1 MGSETKRV
9 ARREI
14 QVLERLH
21 STDDVQVSRLVLAP
35 GEEVPWHFHSNV
47 ADTFYIMRGPVTIHT
62 RAPDS
67 TVVLEAGAVFQTRE
81 RQPHRVVNDS
91 HREVSFVLIQGV
103 GKFDF
108 HELPPKA

>member
-1 MGSETKRV
+1 MGSETKNV
-9 ARREI
+9 AKRGI
-14 QVLERLH
+14 QLLERLH
-21 STDDVQVSRLVLAP
+21 STDEVQVSRLVLAP

-47 ADTFYIMRGPVTIHT
+47 ADTFYIVSGPVTIHT
-62 RAPDS
+62 RAPES
-67 TVVLEAGAVFQTRE
+67 TTVLEAGAVFQARE

-91 HREVSFVLIQGV
+91 VREVSFVLIQGV